1 MDESHPGRH
10 QCGPRKVYDIPGV
23 AGVPQLRQEVLARAG
38 PIKRATGVH
47 ARWYRGAT
55 AEYGEQAA
63 EEIRRMGFRI
73 AGFSVNA
80 DAGATLKKPQ
90 IVERLRHVRDSDIII
105 AHMNKPASDTAEGL
119 IIGLGE
125 LQRCGR
131 VFARPDQITLVA
143 LK

>member
-1 MDESHPGRH
+1 MRRAHSWMNHIPAVVGA
-10 QCGPRKVYDIPGV
+10 GRKVYRIPGV
-23 AGVPQLRQEVLARAG
+23 AGVPQLRQEVLAGAG
-38 PIKRATGVH
+38 AIEGATGVP

-90 IVERLRHVRDSDIII
+90 IIERLRRVRDGCIII
-105 AHMNKPASDTAEGL
+105 GHMNKPTPPKA
-119 IIGLGE
+119 
-125 LQRCGR
+125 
-131 VFARPDQITLVA
+131 
-143 LK
+143 